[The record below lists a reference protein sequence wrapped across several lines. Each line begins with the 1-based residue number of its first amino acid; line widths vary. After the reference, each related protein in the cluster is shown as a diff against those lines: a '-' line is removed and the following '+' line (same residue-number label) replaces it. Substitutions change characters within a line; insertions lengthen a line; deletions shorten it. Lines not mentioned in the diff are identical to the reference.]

1 MKLNRIAMEDALEC
15 IIDYRGKTP
24 IKSNSGI
31 VTLSAKS
38 VRNGFIDYSSC
49 YHISEEEYRKYM
61 VRGFPHI
68 GDVLLT
74 TEAPLGVVARLDR
87 DHVALAQRLLTL
99 RGKKGVLDTC
109 FLYYYL
115 KSPAGQAKL
124 KERESGTTVTGIK
137 QSEFRRI
144 EIEIPDYAIQEKI
157 AQILN
162 SMDRKI
168 LLNREINK
176 NLSDQLQA
184 LYSSEFDPMMYP
196 VTGKLSDICHYSS
209 ERVNVDQLTTK
220 TYYSTEN
227 MQPNKA
233 SAVEAANLPNIK
245 QTTKCHAGDVLVSNI
260 RPYFK
265 KIEYVTTAC
274 GCSADVL
281 CFVPESNELSAF
293 LYETVYGDRFFDYMV
308 AGSKGTKMP
317 RGDKQQIMQYGIV
330 MPSPEQLSAF
340 NAIAT
345 PMLALIGN
353 QVLENERLSTLR
365 DSLLPK
371 LVSGE
376 IDVSGIEL

>member
-1 MKLNRIAMEDALEC
+1 
-15 IIDYRGKTP
+15 
-24 IKSNSGI
+24 
-31 VTLSAKS
+31 
-38 VRNGFIDYSSC
+38 
-49 YHISEEEYRKYM
+49 
-61 VRGFPHI
+61 
-68 GDVLLT
+68 
-74 TEAPLGVVARLDR
+74 
-87 DHVALAQRLLTL
+87 
-99 RGKKGVLDTC
+99 
-109 FLYYYL
+109 
-115 KSPAGQAKL
+115 
-124 KERESGTTVTGIK
+124 
-137 QSEFRRI
+137 
-144 EIEIPDYAIQEKI
+144 
-157 AQILN
+157 
-162 SMDRKI
+162 
-168 LLNREINK
+168 
-176 NLSDQLQA
+176 
-184 LYSSEFDPMMYP
+184 MMYP

>member
-1 MKLNRIAMEDALEC
+1 MKIKKLLSK
-15 IIDYRGKTP
+15 IIDNRGKTP
-24 IKSNSGI
+24 PTTEEGYDLIEINSIAG
-31 VTLSAKS
+31 VSKYP
-38 VRNGFIDYSSC
+38 DYSLIKKHVSKET
-49 YHISEEEYRKYM
+49 YLNWFRAGH
-61 VRGFPHI
+61 PQI
-68 GDVLLT
+68 GDILIPTVGTLNAIGYMDRNDCCIAQNLIALRVDPEICDSQYLYYLLCWNN
-74 TEAPLGVVARLDR
+74 VR
-87 DHVALAQRLLTL
+87 QRLLNLDIGAVQPSIKVPHLKNLEVKVPDLRTQKKIGTL
-99 RGKKGVLDTC
+99 LN
-109 FLYYYL
+109 
-115 KSPAGQAKL
+115 
-124 KERESGTTVTGIK
+124 
-137 QSEFRRI
+137 EF
-144 EIEIPDYAIQEKI
+144 DEKI
-157 AQILN
+157 KKN
-162 SMDRKI
+162 D
-168 LLNREINK
+168 EINK

-196 VTGKLSDICHYSS
+196 VTGTLSDICHYSS

-233 SAVEAANLPNIK
+233 SAVEATNFPNIK
-245 QTTKCHAGDVLVSNI
+245 QATKCHAGDVLVSNI

-281 CFVPESNELSAF
+281 CFVPESKELSAF
-293 LYETVYGDRFFDYMV
+293 LYETVYADRFFDYMV

-317 RGDKQQIMQYGIV
+317 RGDKQQIMQYEIV

-376 IDVSGIEL
+376 IDVSDIDL